1 MLPRFVAKARSDW
14 IEAIFVLITRA
25 ITWFSVEISPATGW
39 PLRASNSRAN
49 DFPWLA
55 STFSWIDYAIAGP
68 FRPLLNER

>member
-55 STFSWIDYAIAGP
+55 STFSCGGQCNRWAIRA
-68 FRPLLNER
+68 FVK